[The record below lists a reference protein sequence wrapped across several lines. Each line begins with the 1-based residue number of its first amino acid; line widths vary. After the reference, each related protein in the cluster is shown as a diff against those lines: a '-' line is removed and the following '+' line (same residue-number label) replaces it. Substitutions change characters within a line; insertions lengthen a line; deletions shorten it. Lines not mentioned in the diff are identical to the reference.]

1 MSILAVLI
9 PLSIVLVVVAGVV
22 LFWAVDDGQFD
33 DMDTPR
39 ILPLLDRDDAPPGD
53 ASPRDAPSLDV
64 RPRDL
69 LPHDAPPGAR

>member
-39 ILPLLDRDDAPPGD
+39 ILPLLDRDDATPGD
-53 ASPRDAPSLDV
+53 VPPRDAPSHNV

-69 LPHDAPPGAR
+69 PSRDAPPSTR

>member
-9 PLSIVLVVVAGVV
+9 PLSVVLVIAAGAA

-39 ILPLLDRDDAPPGD
+39 ILPLLDRDDAPVDEP
-53 ASPRDAPSLDV
+53 
-64 RPRDL
+64 
-69 LPHDAPPGAR
+69 APPAR

>member
-9 PLSIVLVVVAGVV
+9 PLSIVLVVVAGIA

-39 ILPLLDRDDAPPGD
+39 IRPLLDRDDAPPGD
-53 ASPRDAPSLDV
+53 SPPRDASSLDV

-69 LPHDAPPGAR
+69 LRHDAPPSAR